1 MGTFGATVRPSGECF
16 TYKIIYQFKSKI
28 EFASLNALKMN
39 KNKNENVFQS
49 HNRDNAIFENSN
61 FFVSSK
67 SLFS

>member
-1 MGTFGATVRPSGECF
+1 
-16 TYKIIYQFKSKI
+16 
-28 EFASLNALKMN
+28 MN